1 MLNKTLLSRMRS
13 IGPVGLTLA
22 IYRRV
27 VARPI
32 AGFDLCRKFVTG
44 TIGLEIGGPSAIFAR
59 RGLLPVYP
67 VAARIDNCNF
77 SARTIWGSAT
87 EGEAGFLFDKRRPR
101 GKQSFFE
108 ATDLSAISSNSYD
121 FVLSSHVLEH
131 VANPL
136 LALSEWIR
144 VIKPGGIL
152 ALVVPHREGTFDH
165 RRSVTDLEHLVAD
178 FDRGTTEADTT
189 HHAEILRLHDLSRD
203 PEAGDMEAFRAR
215 VANNFENRG
224 VHHHVFNTALAV
236 KLIDYSGLQI
246 LAVKAARPFHIVV
259 IAQKLTDGQI
269 RHNEKFTGKHAT
281 YRSSSPFATD
291 RST

>member
-1 MLNKTLLSRMRS
+1 MLKLLLKMKSV
-13 IGPVGLTLA
+13 GPVGLMLA
-22 IYRRV
+22 IRRRV

-32 AGFDLCRKFVTG
+32 TGFDLCRSFITG
-44 TIGLEIGGPSAIFAR
+44 TIGLEIGGPSATFVR

-77 SARTIWGSAT
+77 SARTIWGDVT

-144 VIKPGGIL
+144 VIKPAGIL
-152 ALVVPHREGTFDH
+152 VLVVPHGEGTFDH
-165 RRSVTDLEHLVAD
+165 RRSVTSLEHLVAD
-178 FDRGTTEADTT
+178 FERGTTEADTT
-189 HHAEILRLHDLSRD
+189 HLAEIFRLHDLSRD
-203 PEAGDMEAFRAR
+203 PEAGDMETFRKR
-215 VANNFENRG
+215 VGNNLENRG

-236 KLIDYSGLQI
+236 ELIDYADLQI
-246 LAVKAARPFHIVV
+246 LAVEAAPPFHIFVV
-259 IAQKLTDGQI
+259 AQKLTDGQI
-269 RHNEKFTGKHAT
+269 RHNDKFIGRQAT
-281 YRSSSPFATD
+281 CRSSSPFATD
-291 RST
+291 KSE